1 MAALRDRSRLMTAAP
16 DLAELRAVCQPSSV
30 FERANAEHWAG
41 PLYLRRLSIHLT
53 RQLVRTPISPDGV
66 TWIMIVAGL
75 LGAAALTLPGVLGA
89 ALCLVLV
96 QLQLLV
102 DCSDGEVARWR
113 RRFAPSGVYLDRIGH
128 WSTEA
133 ALPAALGVRAD
144 GGWDSIGGWTTLG
157 LVCSVVHLM
166 NKAETE
172 LVHVARA
179 HAGLPLVQDST
190 ATSRPR
196 RRGLARLRGA
206 LRFVPFFRAFVA
218 VELTLLTFVAA
229 LVDLLA
235 EPLGGTRLLLAVL
248 VPTSFVIAG
257 GHLVGVLSSDRLR

>member
-1 MAALRDRSRLMTAAP
+1 MKPP
-16 DLAELRAVCQPSSV
+16 DLAELRRVAQPPSV
-30 FERANAEHWAG
+30 FDRASAEHWAG

-53 RQLVRTPISPDGV
+53 RQLLRTPISADAV

-75 LGAAALTLPGVLGA
+75 MGAAALTLPGLLGA
-89 ALCLVLV
+89 VLCVLLV

-113 RRFAPSGVYLDRIGH
+113 RTFSPSGIYLDRLGH

-133 ALPAALGVRAD
+133 LLPVALGVRAD
-144 GGWDSIGGWTTLG
+144 GGFGSIGGWTTLG
-157 LVCSVVHLM
+157 LVCSVVHLL

-179 HAGLPLVQDST
+179 HCGLPPAPDT
-190 ATSRPR
+190 AATARPGR
-196 RRGLARLRGA
+196 AGLARLRSA
-206 LRFVPFFRAFVA
+206 LRWFPFFRVFVA
-218 VELTLLTFVAA
+218 VEFSLAVLLAA
-229 LVDLLA
+229 VVDLVVGDLVA
-235 EPLGGTRLLLAVL
+235 TRLLLAVL

-257 GHLVGVLSSDRLR
+257 GHLVGVLTSRRLR

>member
-1 MAALRDRSRLMTAAP
+1 MIAPAP
-16 DLAELRAVCQPSSV
+16 DLAQLREVCQPPSV
-30 FERANAEHWAG
+30 FDRANAEHWAG

-53 RQLVRTPISPDGV
+53 RQLVRTPVSPDGV
-66 TWIMIVAGL
+66 TWIMIAAGL
-75 LGAAALTLPGVLGA
+75 LGAAALTLPGLVGA
-89 ALCLVLV
+89 GLCLLLV

-144 GGWDSIGGWTTLG
+144 GGWDSLGGWTTLG
-157 LVCSVVHLM
+157 LVCSVVHLL
-166 NKAETE
+166 NKAETD

-179 HAGLPLVQDST
+179 YAGLPLVQD
-190 ATSRPR
+190 ATTVSRPR

-218 VELTLLTFVAA
+218 VEFTLLTFAAA
-229 LVDLLA
+229 LADLA
-235 EPLGGTRLLLAVL
+235 AAPLGATRLLLVVL
-248 VPTSFVIAG
+248 VPTSFLIAG

>member
-1 MAALRDRSRLMTAAP
+1 MIAPAP
-16 DLAELRAVCQPSSV
+16 DLTELRAVCQPPSV
-30 FERANAEHWAG
+30 FDRANAEHWAG

-53 RQLVRTPISPDGV
+53 RQLVRTRVSPDGV
-66 TWIMIVAGL
+66 TWMMIVAGL
-75 LGAAALTLPGVLGA
+75 LGAAALTVPGLLGA

-96 QLQLLV
+96 QLQLLA

-133 ALPAALGVRAD
+133 ALPAALGIRAD
-144 GGWDSIGGWTTLG
+144 GGWGSIGGWTTLG
-157 LVCSVVHLM
+157 LVCSVVHLL

-179 HAGLPLVQDST
+179 HAGLPLVQDT
-190 ATSRPR
+190 TTVSRPR
-196 RRGLARLRGA
+196 RRGLARLRSA
-206 LRFVPFFRAFVA
+206 VRYVPFFRAFVA
-218 VELTLLTFVAA
+218 VELTLLTFAAA
-229 LVDLLA
+229 LLDLA
-235 EPLGGTRLLLAVL
+235 AGPLTATRLLLTLL

-257 GHLVGVLSSDRLR
+257 GHLVGVLSSERLR